1 MEDSELFGEYM
12 DNDIKISIDEFEKE
26 NLGPL
31 FDFCSRYLKYDREE
45 EPRKRNFV
53 RWYSSNDYD
62 GKPYDRV
69 YLRVER
75 ECGVLAMLDSKGEIH
90 MGTFGD
96 ELGIQYILTRRTY
109 SNMNI
114 TDQVVV
120 YE

>member
-1 MEDSELFGEYM
+1 M

-62 GKPYDRV
+62 GKPYDMV